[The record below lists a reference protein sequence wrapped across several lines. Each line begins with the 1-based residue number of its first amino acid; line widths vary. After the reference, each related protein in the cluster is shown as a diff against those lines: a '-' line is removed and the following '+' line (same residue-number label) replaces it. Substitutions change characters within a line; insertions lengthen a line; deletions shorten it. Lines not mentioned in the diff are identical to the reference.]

1 VDQSSRA
8 AAVGRGAINEGRTG
22 PEIVLVPSPVTE
34 DHPERHLVSHVFN
47 VVMVVFGVGALIWM
61 IRNFDWDELHKAVAG
76 TGAYVAIVIGLDLG
90 TVLLDARAQQTF
102 MRPEA
107 RKISYWRVVAAQIS
121 GRAVNVVTPFGAL
134 GEATKLTM
142 LVTRIPRARV
152 LSGIVLFNLV
162 GLYLSVVVMLI
173 GTPITLLLVDLPSSV
188 KTTAEIGLAVLVP
201 LMIALGVI
209 VHRGASSTITTL
221 LHRVHLVSQARL
233 DAWQDHLRE
242 VDRHIRELHKDR
254 STGTWHGIL
263 WILASRLVS
272 WVSTMTLIGAVGV
285 AITPTLVIGFLSV
298 GALISWIASV
308 VPLGL
313 GVADGG
319 NYVLFD
325 LLGASGPQG
334 AFVTMLSRARSLLV
348 ALVGFLVM
356 AIVHTLDRVALGKR
370 HRELRARKDPAYAR

>member
-1 VDQSSRA
+1 
-8 AAVGRGAINEGRTG
+8 
-22 PEIVLVPSPVTE
+22 
-34 DHPERHLVSHVFN
+34 
-47 VVMVVFGVGALIWM
+47 MVVFGVGALIWM

-107 RKISYWRVVAAQIS
+107 RKTSYWRVVAAQIS

>member
-1 VDQSSRA
+1 
-8 AAVGRGAINEGRTG
+8 
-22 PEIVLVPSPVTE
+22 
-34 DHPERHLVSHVFN
+34 
-47 VVMVVFGVGALIWM
+47 MVVFGAGALIWM
-61 IRNFDWDELHKAVAG
+61 IRNFDWDELHKALAG
-76 TGAYVAIVIGLDLG
+76 TGVYVAIVIGLDLG
-90 TVLLDARAQQTF
+90 TVLLDAKAQQTF
-102 MRPEA
+102 MRPES

-142 LVTRIPRARV
+142 LVTRVPRARV
-152 LSGIVLFNLV
+152 LSAIVLFNLV

-188 KTTAEIGLAVLVP
+188 KTTVEIGLAVLVP

-209 VHRGASSTITTL
+209 VHRGASSTIISL
-221 LHRVHLVSQARL
+221 LHRVHLVSQAQL

-254 STGTWHGIL
+254 SAGTWHGIL
-263 WILASRLVS
+263 WILASRLAS

-319 NYVLFD
+319 NYALFV
-325 LLGASGPQG
+325 LLGASGTQG
-334 AFVTMLSRARSLLV
+334 AVVTMLNRARSLLV
-348 ALVGFLVM
+348 ALVGFLIM
-356 AIVHTLDRVALGKR
+356 AIVHTLDRTALVRR
-370 HRELRARKDPAYAR
+370 HRKLRARKALAYAR